1 MDPQLTCVDRAEET
15 VYLISRRA
23 RGATQQLASWVGPN
37 QLIVVVPPGGLYF
50 HEPYCPRAGQM
61 EHAQYMPLTRALRQQ
76 LRRCLLCW
84 PIHRDGESPHWPP
97 HGVGTSALSPL
108 DPRQTAPTPV
118 HLDVRVPRL
127 PSPRVR
133 LPDPSPCDYVTEWQ
147 VLFPLLLACVPH
159 FAQARRDVVPRS
171 GLQGLRQEWIGWP
184 DLLHATRR
192 YMPRGPAASA
202 PLPIGG
208 AAGSA
213 PHREQTPRYGE
224 LSLLDLPTEFL
235 LLRPS
240 GDSVARPGTR
250 ALAQQTV
257 GAWGAI
263 AFPHDPPRH
272 PWYMVA
278 PRRINRLDSQRGA
291 SFAE

>member
-1 MDPQLTCVDRAEET
+1 MDPQLTCVDRAAET

-50 HEPYCPRAGQM
+50 HEPYCPRAGPM
-61 EHAQYMPLTRALRQQ
+61 EQALYMPLTRALRQQ

-84 PIHRDGESPHWPP
+84 PIHRDGESPHGRPQA
-97 HGVGTSALSPL
+97 VGTATFGPL
-108 DPRQTAPTPV
+108 DQRPIAPLPV
-118 HLDVRVPRL
+118 HLDVRIPRL

-133 LPDPSPCDYVTEWQ
+133 LPDPSPCDYATEWQ

-159 FAQARRDVVPRS
+159 FAQARREVVPRS
-171 GLQGLRQEWIGWP
+171 GLQVLRQEWIGWP
-184 DLLHATRR
+184 DLLRATRR
-192 YMPRGPAASA
+192 LLPRGPAASA
-202 PLPIGG
+202 PLPIGS

-224 LSLLDLPTEFL
+224 LSLLDLPTELL

-263 AFPHDPPRH
+263 GIPARPASAPLVHGDP
-272 PWYMVA
+272 A
-278 PRRINRLDSQRGA
+278 
-291 SFAE
+291 